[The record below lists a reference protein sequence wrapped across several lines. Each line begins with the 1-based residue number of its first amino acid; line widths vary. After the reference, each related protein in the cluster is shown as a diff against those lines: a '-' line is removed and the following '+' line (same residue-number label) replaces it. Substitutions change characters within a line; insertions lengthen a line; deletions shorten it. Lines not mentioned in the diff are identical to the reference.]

1 MRGKHILLIE
11 PDAYLAGIYAAKF
24 ASEHLQTQVAETLS
38 SARKSI
44 KKSVPKAVV
53 VYVAVDQES
62 GFDFIHELRSD
73 PKTFAV
79 PIFVLTALAAREH
92 IARAFAAG
100 ATDYLIKGHFV
111 PIEAVRKVKKAVLQ

>member
-24 ASEHLQTQVAETLS
+24 ALEHLKTEVCETLS
-38 SARKSI
+38 SAGKSI
-44 KKSVPKAVV
+44 EKSVPKEVV
-53 VYVAVDQES
+53 VDVAVDQEG
-62 GFDFIHELRSD
+62 GFDFLHELRSN
-73 PKTFAV
+73 PRTFAT

-111 PIEAVRKVKKAVLQ
+111 PIEAVRKIKKAVVK